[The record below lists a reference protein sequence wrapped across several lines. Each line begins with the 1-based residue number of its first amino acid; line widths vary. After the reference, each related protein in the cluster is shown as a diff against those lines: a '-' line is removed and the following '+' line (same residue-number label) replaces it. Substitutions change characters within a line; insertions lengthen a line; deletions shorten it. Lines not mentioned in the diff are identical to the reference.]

1 MDDVRRSRGAYSGSA
16 GRYLTT
22 VGSRLSERI
31 ETSADLDLL
40 ARFAR
45 TATQVGHRVA
55 LDAGCGTG
63 RVARL
68 LADHGLDAVGVD
80 VADGM
85 IAIARREHPDLQ
97 FAIGELA
104 RLPFASDQIAAT
116 VYWYSIITTPPASLP
131 AVFAELSRVLVDGGV
146 ALVAFQ
152 SGDGS
157 AVQRPNAY
165 GTTVDLTLYRHDLD
179 VVTRTLERSGLQL
192 AEVIERGPER
202 AHEDTT
208 QAFVSVR
215 G

>member
-1 MDDVRRSRGAYSGSA
+1 VDDVRRSRDAYSGSA

-45 TATQVGHRVA
+45 TARQVGHRA

-68 LADHGLDAVGVD
+68 LADHGLDAIGVD
-80 VADGM
+80 VADRM
-85 IAIARREHPDLQ
+85 IEIARREHPDLQ

-131 AVFAELSRVLVDGGV
+131 AVFAELSRVLVDCGA

-157 AVQRPNAY
+157 ALQRPNAY
-165 GTTVDLTLYRHDLD
+165 GTTVDLTLYRHDVE
-179 VVTRTLERSGLQL
+179 VVTSALEHSGLHL
-192 AEVIERGPER
+192 DEVIERAPER
-202 AHEDTT
+202 AHEDTN
-208 QAFVSVR
+208 QAFVTVR
-215 G
+215 A